1 MKCNKNISLLE
12 LKINVQC
19 FHSAVA
25 LILSGYRRRIPNVH
39 EPIILNTTSTN
50 YTAIAGETAVLYCA
64 VANLGTKTVRQH
76 YKAPPS
82 PSSLTIHGVIFSII
96 TNTYRWII
104 IVSLNEIRLKWT
116 KWDSNTSWFSPLLI
130 NFWWCLISNN
140 NNENSAQYLIDIFN
154 LN

>member
-1 MKCNKNISLLE
+1 MLSFCCCFDTFRIS
-12 LKINVQC
+12 
-19 FHSAVA
+19 
-25 LILSGYRRRIPNVH
+25 
-39 EPIILNTTSTN
+39 STN
-50 YTAIAGETAVLYCA
+50 SKCTWAYYSEYDQHELHRHCWGDSRAVLRC
-64 VANLGTKTVRQH
+64 RQPGNQNS
-76 YKAPPS
+76 KATLLSSPLP

-140 NNENSAQYLIDIFN
+140 NYEHSAQYLIVIFN

>member
-82 PSSLTIHGVIFSII
+82 LLPHGVIFSII

-116 KWDSNTSWFSPLLI
+116 KWDGNTSWFSPLLI

-140 NNENSAQYLIDIFN
+140 NYENSAQYLIDIFN

>member
-64 VANLGTKTVRQH
+64 VDKLGTKTVRQH
-76 YKAPPS
+76 YKAPP
-82 PSSLTIHGVIFSII
+82 PSF
-96 TNTYRWII
+96 
-104 IVSLNEIRLKWT
+104 
-116 KWDSNTSWFSPLLI
+116 LI
-130 NFWWCLISNN
+130 NYPWCHIFNN
-140 NNENSAQYLIDIFN
+140 NKYIP
-154 LN
+154 LNYYCLFK